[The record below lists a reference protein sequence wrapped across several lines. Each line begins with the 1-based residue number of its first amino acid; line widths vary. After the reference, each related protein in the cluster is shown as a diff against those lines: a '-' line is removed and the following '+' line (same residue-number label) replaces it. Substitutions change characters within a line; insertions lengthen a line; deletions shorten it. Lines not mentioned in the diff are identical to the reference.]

1 MTIGEKRGL
10 RHGTTAACS
19 AIYYLMGAGIA
30 ATRHNSTFL
39 IRFVFHH
46 LAFAD
51 DGIGQAQARNG
62 FGQGL
67 LEAVDFNLHIL
78 RIAGN
83 DFGQRG
89 YQVAGGE
96 AVQVGQTVIAE
107 GVAIDAQGGGHFDSH
122 PTQGIFLEDLFVG
135 KEVDLPRLRLA
146 NAPGAA
152 AGKVV

>member
-19 AIYYLMGAGIA
+19 AIYYRMGAGIA

-46 LAFAD
+46 LVFAD
-51 DGIGQAQARNG
+51 EGIGQAQARIG
-62 FGQGL
+62 FDQGL
-67 LEAVDFNLHIL
+67 LEAVDFNRHIL

-96 AVQVGQTVIAE
+96 
-107 GVAIDAQGGGHFDSH
+107 
-122 PTQGIFLEDLFVG
+122 
-135 KEVDLPRLRLA
+135 
-146 NAPGAA
+146 
-152 AGKVV
+152 